1 MIASVIHF
9 ERGSPISDPR
19 MAILWLCLI
28 LFAGFLMVST
38 WRFWS
43 GKELSLAGGHP
54 FQLVAVL
61 VFFGALVVL
70 YSEYMLIIIALGYLV
85 SGVLARLAY
94 SWQWERRHSGG
105 VQG

>member
-1 MIASVIHF
+1 
-9 ERGSPISDPR
+9 
-19 MAILWLCLI
+19 
-28 LFAGFLMVST
+28 MVST

-43 GKELSLAGGHP
+43 EKELSLLGAHP